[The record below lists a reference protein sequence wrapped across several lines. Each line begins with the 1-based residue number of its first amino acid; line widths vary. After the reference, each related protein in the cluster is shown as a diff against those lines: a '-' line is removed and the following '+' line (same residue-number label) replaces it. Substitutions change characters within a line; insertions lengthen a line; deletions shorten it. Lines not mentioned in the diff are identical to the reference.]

1 VLKLLVFDLD
11 GTLADTSHDLA
22 VSVNHALTHEGHSPL
37 PLGTVVGFLGDGAR
51 TLIMRS
57 LMASGNGETSP
68 GEIDDALESFLENY
82 SEHCL
87 GETKPYPGLVDSLK
101 ALGGLRKV
109 VLTNK
114 PDAPAHKVMEGLG
127 LAPYFKRIVGGD
139 NPFGKKPEPGALW
152 EIMEMEGVSAAET
165 VVIGDGVQDHQVAKR
180 AGTHF
185 LGFIGGLAPKE
196 ALLKEKPE
204 ASIAAMSELP
214 AAISAINARIGSGK
228 GKTA

>member
-1 VLKLLVFDLD
+1 
-11 GTLADTSHDLA
+11 LADTSRDLA

-37 PLGTVVGFLGDGAR
+37 PIGTVVGFLGDGAR

-68 GEIDDALESFLENY
+68 GEIDDALEAFLEHY
-82 SEHCL
+82 REHCL
-87 GETKPYPGLVDSLK
+87 GDTKPYPGLVDSLK
-101 ALGGLRKV
+101 ALSGFRMV

-114 PDAPAHKVMEGLG
+114 PDAPAHKVLEGLG

-152 EIMEMEGVSAAET
+152 EIMDMEGVSPAET

-185 LGFIGGLAPKE
+185 LGFTGGLAPKE
-196 ALLKEKPE
+196 ALLNEKPE
-204 ASIAAMSELP
+204 ATFAAMGDLP
-214 AAISAINARIGSGK
+214 AAIAAIGTRANAVKGK
-228 GKTA
+228 GA